1 MATGGAVRTTL
12 KWAVLVLL
20 ALLAVLAF
28 ILAGLWM
35 AAGARECDE
44 GIPAYSTLVPT
55 PLGTVAVELA
65 GPPDGPAMMLVHGT
79 AGWSGFWRNVT
90 GHLGREGWRVIA
102 VDLPPFGY
110 SERDPRARYD
120 RTAQAARLA
129 AVLADAAPRGAVVV
143 GDSFGAG
150 PATELALRAPERVRT
165 LVLVDAAL
173 GALDPEPGTRP
184 LGQRVLGQS
193 WLAEPVT
200 AATMAN
206 PMATGALL
214 RSIIAGLV
222 RARSFARL
230 PGVGHIPHIEDE
242 EGFLAAL
249 DAAAAPERGANR

>member
-1 MATGGAVRTTL
+1 MATGGAVRNTL

-28 ILAGLWM
+28 ILAGLRM
-35 AAGARECDE
+35 AAAARESDE
-44 GIPAYSTLVPT
+44 GIPASSTLVPT

-79 AGWSGFWRNVT
+79 GGWSGFRREVT
-90 GHLGREGWRVIA
+90 RHLAREGC
-102 VDLPPFGY
+102 PQ
-110 SERDPRARYD
+110 ARYD
-120 RTAQAARLA
+120 RRAQAARLA

-143 GDSFGAG
+143 GHSFGAG